1 MKTATPPRRNLL
13 LGYLCAFGCE
23 VVFGLSYSFTKN
35 ATETATPFALL
46 GWRFAVAS
54 AAMGALAAAGA
65 VRVSLRG
72 KPLLPLLRVALF
84 SPVLYFL
91 FETFGV
97 ARTTAET
104 GVIVA
109 CIPVVALIVSAIA
122 LREKPSRR
130 QMTGILVTLVG
141 VLASVFA
148 AGATASFS
156 PFGYALLGGA
166 VLSYSFYFAAVSR
179 ASQWNGAELTL
190 AMLLAGAAVF
200 VPLAIAEAVMSG
212 GTDGAAALLR
222 LPARDAGFRVS
233 VLFLALGPSILG
245 FFMSNVAVAIIGVN
259 RTATF
264 IGIATATA
272 IAAGVISLHE
282 PFTSAQGAA
291 AALIVL
297 GVCIANWPVSPRTT
311 SSYSSSRTLSTATST
326 TTKRAS
332 SPTIASRSSS
342 GRA

>member
-1 MKTATPPRRNLL
+1 MTSSRRNLL

-35 ATETATPFALL
+35 ATETATPLALL
-46 GWRFAVAS
+46 GWRFATAA
-54 AAMGALAAAGA
+54 AAMGALAAAGV
-65 VRVSLRG
+65 VRVRLRG
-72 KPLLPLLRVALF
+72 KPLLPLLRVALL

-97 ARTTAET
+97 ARTTAAET

-130 QMTGILVTLVG
+130 QMAGILITLVG

-179 ASQWNGAELTL
+179 ASRDWSGTELTF

-200 VPLAIAEAVMSG
+200 VPLAVAEAVMRG
-212 GTDGAAALLR
+212 GADGAAALLR

-245 FFMSNVAVAIIGVN
+245 FFMSNVAVAKIGVN

-272 IAAGVISLHE
+272 IAAGVVFLHE
-282 PFTSAQGAA
+282 PFTSTQGAA
-291 AALIVL
+291 AALILL
-297 GVCIANWPVSPRTT
+297 GVYVAN
-311 SSYSSSRTLSTATST
+311 A
-326 TTKRAS
+326 KA
-332 SPTIASRSSS
+332 
-342 GRA
+342 

>member
-1 MKTATPPRRNLL
+1 MNRRNLL
-13 LGYLCAFGCE
+13 IGYLCAFGCE

-35 ATETATPFALL
+35 ATETASPLALL

-54 AAMGALAAAGA
+54 AAMGALAAAGV

-97 ARTTAET
+97 TRTTAAET

-130 QMTGILVTLVG
+130 QMAGILVTLVG

-156 PFGYALLGGA
+156 PSGYALLSGA

-179 ASQWNGAELTL
+179 ASQWDGAELTL

-200 VPLAIAEAVMSG
+200 VPIAMAEAVLSG
-212 GTDGAAALLR
+212 GADGAAALLR
-222 LPARDAGFRVS
+222 LPARDERFRVS
-233 VLFLALGPSILG
+233 ILFLALGPSILG
-245 FFMSNVAVAIIGVN
+245 FFMSNVAVAKIGVN

-272 IAAGVISLHE
+272 IAAGVFFLHE

-297 GVCIANWPVSPRTT
+297 GVCIANWGCSRVSR
-311 SSYSSSRTLSTATST
+311 RI
-326 TTKRAS
+326 RA
-332 SPTIASRSSS
+332 RS
-342 GRA
+342 